1 MELKSVLFSLIYT
14 DIDTLMCQF
23 VSHTLQEVKLKQM
36 YLFVP
41 GSEDE
46 SQHERLTFSYKKLQL
61 TTDATILLQ
70 FVRAPAISFQNKCL
84 KMLQHVMKFG
94 ISGPNN

>member
-1 MELKSVLFSLIYT
+1 MELKSVLFSLIYS

-36 YLFVP
+36 YLLVP

-61 TTDATILLQ
+61 TTDATIILQ

-94 ISGPNN
+94 ILGPNN

>member
-36 YLFVP
+36 YLLVP

-61 TTDATILLQ
+61 TTDATIILQ

-94 ISGPNN
+94 ILGPNN

>member
-1 MELKSVLFSLIYT
+1 MELKTVLFSLIYT

-36 YLFVP
+36 YLLIP
-41 GSEDE
+41 GSEDD

-61 TTDATILLQ
+61 TTDATIILQ

-94 ISGPNN
+94 ILGPNN

>member
-1 MELKSVLFSLIYT
+1 MELKTVLFSLIYT

-36 YLFVP
+36 YLLVP

-61 TTDATILLQ
+61 TTDATIILQ

>member
-1 MELKSVLFSLIYT
+1 MTLTHWCASL
-14 DIDTLMCQF
+14 L
-23 VSHTLQEVKLKQM
+23 VSSLQEVKLKQM
-36 YLFVP
+36 YLLVP

-61 TTDATILLQ
+61 TTDATIILQ

-94 ISGPNN
+94 ILGPNN

>member
-1 MELKSVLFSLIYT
+1 MELKTVLFSLIYT

-36 YLFVP
+36 YLLVP

-61 TTDATILLQ
+61 TTDATIILQ

-94 ISGPNN
+94 ILGPNN

>member
-1 MELKSVLFSLIYT
+1 MELKSVLFSLIYS
-14 DIDTLMCQF
+14 DIDTLMRQF

-36 YLFVP
+36 YLLVP

-61 TTDATILLQ
+61 TTDATIILQ

-94 ISGPNN
+94 ILGPNN

>member
-1 MELKSVLFSLIYT
+1 MELKTVLFSLIYT
-14 DIDTLMCQF
+14 DIDTLMRQF

-36 YLFVP
+36 YLLVP

-61 TTDATILLQ
+61 TTDATIILH

-94 ISGPNN
+94 ILGPNN